1 MKCSEWTYVAPHLR
15 TFHLELSTSDVVLL
29 LSFEL
34 AVAHVVLLLKH
45 SSLLI
50 PSILCFEIFLLKIL
64 FY

>member
-1 MKCSEWTYVAPHLR
+1 MKCSEWTYVALHLR
-15 TFHLELSTSDVVLL
+15 TFHLELSDVVLL

-50 PSILCFEIFLLKIL
+50 PSILCFEIFLPKIL